1 MDDIWDSCV
10 WDDFRRCFPDDGN
23 SSRILFTTRN
33 KDVSPFN
40 SKICALDPLS
50 NDQCWEL
57 LMQKVFNKNPC
68 SPELLG
74 IAKEISSNCHG
85 LPLVVVAIAGVLSQM
100 DQNKSSWE
108 KVGENL
114 ASYIFEGGENSVMNI
129 LELSYKHLSDHLKLC
144 FLYFGAFQRETE
156 ISASKLMRLWIAEGF
171 IREEAGKS
179 AENVAEE
186 YLIKLIDRSLVM
198 VSKTRSDGGVKACVI
213 HDLLRDLCFKKCEDE
228 SFLSF
233 VMENE

>member
-1 MDDIWDSCV
+1 
-10 WDDFRRCFPDDGN
+10 
-23 SSRILFTTRN
+23 
-33 KDVSPFN
+33 
-40 SKICALDPLS
+40 
-50 NDQCWEL
+50 
-57 LMQKVFNKNPC
+57 
-68 SPELLG
+68 
-74 IAKEISSNCHG
+74 
-85 LPLVVVAIAGVLSQM
+85 M

-171 IREEAGKS
+171 IREEEGKS

-198 VSKTRSDGGVKACVI
+198 VSKTRSDGGVKACMI
-213 HDLLRDLCFKKCEDE
+213 HDLLRDLCLKKCEDE

-233 VMENE
+233 VKENDCSSIYAKSHRLQDLDRHVVPPIYCQHLRSFRGHFLSSKSESFYVRDLRLLHVLHFDFINRHYIGIEYLFS